1 MSTFDQGLIAQIKA
15 RLRIEDVIGRHVELR
30 PAGTR
35 LVAPCPFHQETKP
48 SFSVNPEGGFYY
60 CFGCQ
65 ASGDVIEFYRS
76 INGLEFGEAVEALAR
91 EAGLEVRR
99 RPAYQPAGALSK
111 GQCLEMH
118 AMAAAFYRQTLARP
132 AGQAAREYI
141 ARRGLA
147 AEVVERFCL
156 GWAPAAWNE
165 LRDHLR
171 RGGFAEAMAEKA
183 GLVSKSAKGSY
194 YDRFRERLIFPIMNL
209 SGQTVAFGGR
219 SLTDGDGPKYLNSSE
234 TPIYTKGEHLYG
246 LYQAR
251 RAMSHGKSV
260 LLTEGY
266 VDVLSLHQFGF
277 ENSCG
282 VLGTALTREQVH
294 RLSGLVGR
302 VDLVFDG
309 DNAGRKAALRSAE
322 MILTQGLKCRVLLMP
337 EGEDVDSV
345 LQKYGRER
353 LEQLMAKSV
362 DGLDYCMRQ
371 VSETK
376 SPKEVLQWARGF
388 VKQLVDHD
396 LQSYYLPKLPAGLGL
411 SEAEWRQ
418 VLPDPGAAAEKGT
431 PGAQTEARLEACKPA
446 QRDRDLLAFAV
457 RFPDYHGHLHEL
469 GIAEALATDRGRVFW
484 SKIFGADQ
492 HEVLSLL
499 DQGERQFYVQCQMR
513 SDVTVDDGRGEW
525 DEIRDF
531 LRQTGRRR
539 ELESLNAGLRKAR
552 LNGDFQEELRLLAL
566 IQERR
571 LG

>member
-30 PAGTR
+30 PSGNR

-65 ASGDVIEFYRS
+65 ASGDIIEFYRA

-99 RPAYQPAGALSK
+99 RPEYMAPGEISRS
-111 GQCLEMH
+111 QCLDMH
-118 AMAAAFYRQTLARP
+118 ALAAVFYREVLGRVP
-132 AGQAAREYI
+132 GQAAREYI

-147 AEVVERFCL
+147 PEIVERFCL
-156 GWAPAAWNE
+156 GWAPAGWNE

-171 RGGFAEAMAEKA
+171 GRGFPEAVAEKA

-209 SGQTVAFGGR
+209 SAQTVAFGGR
-219 SLTDGDGPKYLNSSE
+219 SLVDGDGPKYLNSSE

-251 RAMSHGKSV
+251 RAMSHSKSV

-282 VLGTALTREQVH
+282 VLGTALTPEQVH
-294 RLSGLVGR
+294 RLSGLVGQ

-345 LQKYGRER
+345 LQKNGRTSL
-353 LEQLMAKSV
+353 LELSAQAV
-362 DGLDYCMRQ
+362 DGLDYCLRQ
-371 VSETK
+371 LSANQ
-376 SPKEVLQWARGF
+376 SPKDVLNWATGF
-388 VKQLVDHD
+388 MSRLKKLDWK
-396 LQSYYLPKLPAGLGL
+396 SYYLPKLAAGLGL
-411 SEAEWRQ
+411 SETELRRT
-418 VLPDPGAAAEKGT
+418 LGEKGADAT
-431 PGAQTEARLEACKPA
+431 ASAPARLEQCKPS
-446 QRDRDLLAFAV
+446 QLDKNLLAFAV
-457 RFPDYHGHLHEL
+457 RFPEYHGQLHEL
-469 GIAEALATDRGRVFW
+469 GLGEALATERGRIFW
-484 SKIFGADQ
+484 SKIFGVSP
-492 HEVLSLL
+492 HEVLSRM
-499 DQGERQFYVQCQMR
+499 DQGEKQFYVQCQMR
-513 SDVTVDDGRGEW
+513 SDVTVDDGRSEW
-525 DEIRDF
+525 DEVQDF
-531 LRQTGRRR
+531 LRQTGQRRD
-539 ELESLNAGLRKAR
+539 LESLNSGLRKAR
-552 LNGDFQEELRLLAL
+552 QGGDFQEELRLLAL
-566 IQERR
+566 IQAKTQC
-571 LG
+571 

>member
-65 ASGDVIEFYRS
+65 ASGDIIEFYRA

-91 EAGLEVRR
+91 EAGLEVRS
-99 RPAYQPAGALSK
+99 RPAYQPPGALSR

-118 AMAAAFYRQTLARP
+118 ALAATFYQKMLGRP
-132 AGQAAREYI
+132 AGQAARDYI
-141 ARRGLA
+141 SRRGLA
-147 AEVVERFCL
+147 PEIVERFCL

-171 RGGFAEAMAEKA
+171 RGGFAEPSAEKA

-251 RAMSHGKSV
+251 RAMSHAKSV

-282 VLGTALTREQVH
+282 VLGTALTKEQVH

-345 LQKYGRER
+345 LQKHGRER
-353 LEQLMAKSV
+353 LEELMACAV
-362 DGLDYCMRQ
+362 DGLDFCMRY

-388 VKQLVDHD
+388 VKQLGDHD

-411 SEAEWRQ
+411 SEAQWRQ
-418 VLPDPGAAAEKGT
+418 VLPDPGRTSDATASGT
-431 PGAQTEARLEACKPA
+431 RLETCKPA
-446 QRDRDLLAFAV
+446 QLDRDLLAFAV
-457 RFPDYHGHLHEL
+457 RFPEYHGELHEL
-469 GIAEALATDRGRVFW
+469 GLGTALATDRGRIFW
-484 SKIFGADQ
+484 KKIFGANP
-492 HEVLSLL
+492 HEVLSTL
-499 DQGERQFYVQCQMR
+499 DQGEKQFYVQCQMR

-525 DEIRDF
+525 DEIREF
-531 LRQTGRRR
+531 LQQTGRRR
-539 ELESLNAGLRKAR
+539 ELDSLNAGLRKAR
-552 LNGDFQEELRLLAL
+552 LSGDFQEELRLLAL
-566 IQERR
+566 IQTKRQ
-571 LG
+571 G

>member
-30 PAGTR
+30 PSGNR

-65 ASGDVIEFYRS
+65 ASGDIIEFYRA

-99 RPAYQPAGALSK
+99 RPEYMAPGEISRS
-111 GQCLEMH
+111 QCLDMH
-118 AMAAAFYRQTLARP
+118 ALAAVFYREVLGRAP
-132 AGQAAREYI
+132 GQAARDYI

-147 AEVVERFCL
+147 PEIVERFCL
-156 GWAPAAWNE
+156 GWAPAGWNE

-171 RGGFAEAMAEKA
+171 GRGFSEVVAEKA

-209 SGQTVAFGGR
+209 SAQTVAFGGR
-219 SLTDGDGPKYLNSSE
+219 SLVDGEGPKYLNSSE

-251 RAMSHGKSV
+251 RAMSHSKSV

-282 VLGTALTREQVH
+282 VLGTALTPEQVH
-294 RLSGLVGR
+294 RLSGLVGQ

-345 LQKYGRER
+345 LQKNGRTSL
-353 LEQLMAKSV
+353 LELSAQAV
-362 DGLDYCMRQ
+362 DGLDYCLRQ
-371 VSETK
+371 LSANQ
-376 SPKEVLQWARGF
+376 SPKDVLNWATGF
-388 VKQLVDHD
+388 MSRLKKLDWK
-396 LQSYYLPKLPAGLGL
+396 SYYLPKLAAGLGL
-411 SEAEWRQ
+411 SETELRRT
-418 VLPDPGAAAEKGT
+418 LGEKGADAT
-431 PGAQTEARLEACKPA
+431 ASVPARLEQCKPS
-446 QRDRDLLAFAV
+446 QLDKNLLAFAV
-457 RFPDYHGHLHEL
+457 RFPEYHGQLHEL
-469 GIAEALATDRGRVFW
+469 GLGEALATERGRIFW
-484 SKIFGADQ
+484 SKIFGVSP
-492 HEVLSLL
+492 HEVLSRM
-499 DQGERQFYVQCQMR
+499 DQGEKQFYVQCQMR
-513 SDVTVDDGRGEW
+513 TDVTVDDGRSEW
-525 DEIRDF
+525 DEVQDF
-531 LRQTGRRR
+531 LRQTGQRRD
-539 ELESLNAGLRKAR
+539 LESLNSGLRKAR
-552 LNGDFQEELRLLAL
+552 QSGDFQEELRLLAL
-566 IQERR
+566 IQAKTQC
-571 LG
+571 

>member
-30 PAGTR
+30 PVGNR

-65 ASGDVIEFYRS
+65 ASGDIIEFYRA

-91 EAGLEVRR
+91 EAGLEVRK
-99 RPAYQPAGALSK
+99 RPDYMAPGEISRS
-111 GQCLEMH
+111 QCLDMH
-118 AMAAAFYRQTLARP
+118 ALAAVFYREVLGRAP
-132 AGQAAREYI
+132 GQAAREYI

-147 AEVVERFCL
+147 PEIVERVCL
-156 GWAPAAWNE
+156 GWAPAGWNE

-171 RGGFAEAMAEKA
+171 GRGFSEVVAEKA

-209 SGQTVAFGGR
+209 SAQTVAFGGR
-219 SLTDGDGPKYLNSSE
+219 SLVDGDGPKYLNSSE

-251 RAMSHGKSV
+251 RAMSHSKSV

-282 VLGTALTREQVH
+282 VLGTALTPEQVH
-294 RLSGLVGR
+294 RLSGLVGQ

-345 LQKYGRER
+345 LQKNGRESL
-353 LEQLMAKSV
+353 LELSAQAV
-362 DGLDYCMRQ
+362 DGLDYCLRQ
-371 VSETK
+371 LSANQ
-376 SPKEVLQWARGF
+376 SPKDVLNWATGF
-388 VKQLVDHD
+388 MSRLKKLDWK
-396 LQSYYLPKLPAGLGL
+396 SYYLPKLAAGLGL
-411 SEAEWRQ
+411 SETELRRT
-418 VLPDPGAAAEKGT
+418 LGEKGADAIASA
-431 PGAQTEARLEACKPA
+431 PARLEQCKPS
-446 QRDRDLLAFAV
+446 QLDKNLLAFAV
-457 RFPDYHGHLHEL
+457 RFPEYHGQLHEL
-469 GIAEALATDRGRVFW
+469 GLGEALATERGRIFW
-484 SKIFGADQ
+484 SKIFGVSP
-492 HEVLSLL
+492 HEVLSRM
-499 DQGERQFYVQCQMR
+499 DQGEKQFYVQCQMR
-513 SDVTVDDGRGEW
+513 TDVTVDDGRSEW
-525 DEIRDF
+525 DEVQDF
-531 LRQTGRRR
+531 LRQTGQRRD
-539 ELESLNAGLRKAR
+539 LESLNSGLRKAR
-552 LNGDFQEELRLLAL
+552 QSGDFQEELRLLAL
-566 IQERR
+566 IQAKTQC
-571 LG
+571 

>member
-1 MSTFDQGLIAQIKA
+1 MSLFDQGLIAQIKA

-65 ASGDVIEFYRS
+65 ASGDVIEFYRA

-91 EAGLEVRR
+91 EAGITVRR
-99 RPAYQPAGALSK
+99 KPEYIPAGGVSRA
-111 GQCLEMH
+111 QCLEMH
-118 AMAAAFYRQTLARP
+118 SLAQVFFRQMLARP
-132 AGQAAREYI
+132 AGQAARDYI
-141 ARRGLA
+141 ARRGLS
-147 AEVVERFCL
+147 AEIVERFCL
-156 GWAPAAWNE
+156 GWAPSGWNE

-171 RGGFAEAMAEKA
+171 GRGFAAEAAEKA
-183 GLVSKSAKGSY
+183 GLVLKSAKGGSH
-194 YDRFRERLIFPIMNL
+194 YDRFRERLMFPIMNL

-219 SLTDGDGPKYLNSSE
+219 SLVDGDGPKYLNSSE

-282 VLGTALTREQVH
+282 VLGTALTGEQVH

-302 VDLVFDG
+302 IDLVFDG

-322 MILTQGLKCRVLLMP
+322 MILTQGLRCRVLCLP

-345 LQKYGRER
+345 LQKFGAER
-353 LEQLMAKSV
+353 LRTLIDGSV
-362 DGLDYCMRQ
+362 DGLEYCMRQ
-371 VSETK
+371 VTQSR
-376 SPKEVLQWARGF
+376 SPKDVLQWAGGF
-388 VKQLVDHD
+388 VRQLKTHD
-396 LQSYYLPKLPAGLGL
+396 LLSFYLPRLAAGLGL

-418 VLPDPGAAAEKGT
+418 ILPDSGAGQKGEHRM
-431 PGAQTEARLEACKPA
+431 ALETCKPS
-446 QRDRDLLAFAV
+446 QRDKNLLAFAV
-457 RFPDYHGHLHEL
+457 RFPEYHGQLRTMGL
-469 GIAEALATDRGRVFW
+469 ASALATERARVFW
-484 SKIFGADQ
+484 NKICGVDPGT
-492 HEVLSLL
+492 VLGSL
-499 DQGERQFYVQCQMR
+499 DQGEKQFFVECQMR
-513 SDVTVDDGRGEW
+513 PDVTVDDGRGEW
-525 DEIRDF
+525 DEVREF
-531 LRQTGRRR
+531 LRQTGLRR
-539 ELESLNAGLRKAR
+539 ELESLGESLRTAR
-552 LNGDFQEELRLLAL
+552 QDGDFQEELRLLAL
-566 IQERR
+566 IQARTQS
-571 LG
+571 

>member
-30 PAGTR
+30 PSGNR

-65 ASGDVIEFYRS
+65 ASGDIIEFYRS

-99 RPAYQPAGALSK
+99 RPEYMAPGEISRS
-111 GQCLEMH
+111 QCLDMH
-118 AMAAAFYRQTLARP
+118 ALAAVFYREVLGRAP
-132 AGQAAREYI
+132 GQAARDYI

-147 AEVVERFCL
+147 PEIVERFCL
-156 GWAPAAWNE
+156 GWAPAGWNE

-171 RGGFAEAMAEKA
+171 GRGFSEVVAEKA

-209 SGQTVAFGGR
+209 SAQTVAFGGR
-219 SLTDGDGPKYLNSSE
+219 SLVDGDGPKYLNSSE

-251 RAMSHGKSV
+251 RAMSHSKSV

-282 VLGTALTREQVH
+282 VLGTALTPEQVH
-294 RLSGLVGR
+294 RLSGLVGQ

-345 LQKYGRER
+345 LQKNGRTSL
-353 LEQLMAKSV
+353 LELSAQAV
-362 DGLDYCMRQ
+362 DGLDYCLRQ
-371 VSETK
+371 LSANQ
-376 SPKEVLQWARGF
+376 SPKDVLNWATGF
-388 VKQLVDHD
+388 MSRLKKLDWK
-396 LQSYYLPKLPAGLGL
+396 SYYLPKLAAGLGL
-411 SEAEWRQ
+411 SETELRRT
-418 VLPDPGAAAEKGT
+418 LGEKGADAT
-431 PGAQTEARLEACKPA
+431 ASVPARLEQCKPS
-446 QRDRDLLAFAV
+446 QLDKNLLAFAV
-457 RFPDYHGHLHEL
+457 RFPEYHGQLHEL
-469 GIAEALATDRGRVFW
+469 GLGEALATERGRIFW
-484 SKIFGADQ
+484 SKIFGVSP
-492 HEVLSLL
+492 HEVLSRM
-499 DQGERQFYVQCQMR
+499 DQGEKQFYVQCQMR
-513 SDVTVDDGRGEW
+513 TDVTVDDGRSEW
-525 DEIRDF
+525 DEVQDF
-531 LRQTGRRR
+531 LRQTGQRRD
-539 ELESLNAGLRKAR
+539 LESLNSGLRKAR
-552 LNGDFQEELRLLAL
+552 QSGDFQEELRLLAL
-566 IQERR
+566 IQAKTQC
-571 LG
+571 

>member
-65 ASGDVIEFYRS
+65 ASGDVIEFYRA
-76 INGLEFGEAVEALAR
+76 IHGLEFGEAVEALAR
-91 EAGLEVRR
+91 EAGIEIRR
-99 RPAYQPAGALSK
+99 RPSYQPPGALSK
-111 GQCLEMH
+111 SQCLDMH
-118 AMAAAFYRQTLARP
+118 AAAATFYRQTLGRP
-132 AGQAAREYI
+132 AGQAARDYI

-147 AEVVERFCL
+147 PEIVERFCL

-171 RGGFAEAMAEKA
+171 RGGFGEEAAEKA
-183 GLVSKSAKGSY
+183 GLVSKSAKGTY
-194 YDRFRERLIFPIMNL
+194 YDRFRERLMFPIMNL

-251 RAMSHGKSV
+251 RAMSHNRSV

-282 VLGTALTREQVH
+282 VLGTALTKEQVH
-294 RLSGLVGR
+294 RLAGLVGR

-322 MILTQGLKCRVLLMP
+322 MILTQGLKCRVLCMP

-345 LQKYGRER
+345 LQKFGRER
-353 LEQLMAKSV
+353 LEALVAGSV

-371 VSETK
+371 VTETR
-376 SPKEVLQWARGF
+376 SPKEVLQWAMGF
-388 VKQLVDHD
+388 VRQLGDHD
-396 LQSYYLPKLPAGLGL
+396 LQAYYLPKLPAGLGL

-418 VLPDPGAAAEKGT
+418 VLPEPGRTAEGTAAGGA
-431 PGAQTEARLEACKPA
+431 PGGRLEACKPA

-457 RFPDYHGHLHEL
+457 RFPEYHGHLDEL
-469 GIAEALATDRGRVFW
+469 GMAGALATERGRIFW
-484 SKIFGADQ
+484 GKIFGTDP
-492 HEVLSLL
+492 HEVLCRL
-499 DQGERQFYVQCQMR
+499 DEGEKQFYVQCQMR
-513 SDVTVDDGRGEW
+513 SDVTAEDGRGQW
-525 DEIRDF
+525 DEIREF

-539 ELESLNAGLRKAR
+539 ELDSLNAGLRKAR
-552 LNGDFQEELRLLAL
+552 QNGDFQEELRLLAL
-566 IQERR
+566 IQARR
-571 LG
+571 PG

>member
-1 MSTFDQGLIAQIKA
+1 MSAFDQGLIAQIKA

-30 PAGTR
+30 PAGVR

-65 ASGDVIEFYRS
+65 ASGDVIEFYRA

-91 EAGLEVRR
+91 EAGLQVRK
-99 RPAYQPAGALSK
+99 RPEYQPAGGVSRA
-111 GQCLEMH
+111 QCLDMH
-118 AMAAAFYRQTLARP
+118 ALAQVFYRKVLGGA

-141 ARRGLA
+141 TRRGLS

-156 GWAPAAWNE
+156 GWAPSGWNE

-171 RGGFAEAMAEKA
+171 GHGFAPEAAEKA
-183 GLVSKSAKGSY
+183 GLVSKSAKGSH

-219 SLTDGDGPKYLNSSE
+219 SLVDGEGPKYLNSSE

-251 RAMSHGKSV
+251 RAMSHGRSV

-294 RLSGLVGR
+294 RLSGLVGL

-322 MILTQGLKCRVLLMP
+322 MILTQGLKCRVLCLP

-345 LQKYGRER
+345 LQKFGAQR
-353 LEQLMAKSV
+353 LRDLIAASV
-362 DGLDYCMRQ
+362 DGLEYCMRMITQ
-371 VSETK
+371 TR
-376 SPKEVLQWARGF
+376 SPKEVLQWAKEF
-388 VKQLVDHD
+388 VRQLKTHD
-396 LQSYYLPKLPAGLGL
+396 LHSFYLPRLAAGLGL

-418 VLPDPGAAAEKGT
+418 VLPDSGTGQGLGAAKTG
-431 PGAQTEARLEACKPA
+431 LEACKPS
-446 QRDRDLLAFAV
+446 QRDKNLLAFAV
-457 RFPDYHGHLHEL
+457 RFPEYHGQLRDL
-469 GIAEALATDRGRVFW
+469 GLEAALATERGRIFW
-484 SKIFGADQ
+484 SKICGADP
-492 HEVLSLL
+492 HVILAGL
-499 DQGERQFYVQCQMR
+499 DQGEKQFYVECQMR
-513 SDVTVDDGRGEW
+513 LDVTIDDGRDEW
-525 DEIRDF
+525 DEVREF
-531 LRQTGRRR
+531 LRQTGQRR
-539 ELESLNAGLRKAR
+539 ELESLGETLRRAR
-552 LNGDFQEELRLLAL
+552 RNGDFQEELRLLAL
-566 IQERR
+566 IQARTQ
-571 LG
+571 G

>member
-65 ASGDVIEFYRS
+65 ASGDVIEFYRA

-91 EAGLEVRR
+91 EAGLETRR

-118 AMAAAFYRQTLARP
+118 AVAATFFRQTLARP
-132 AGQAAREYI
+132 AGQAARDYI

-147 AEVVERFCL
+147 PEIVERFCL
-156 GWAPAAWNE
+156 GWAPAGWNE

-171 RGGFAEAMAEKA
+171 RGGFPEQMAEKA

-234 TPIYTKGEHLYG
+234 TPIYIKGEHLYG

-251 RAMSHGKSV
+251 RAMSHTRSV

-345 LQKYGRER
+345 LQKFGRER
-353 LEQLMAKSV
+353 LEELVSRAV

-371 VSETK
+371 VSETR
-376 SPKEVLQWARGF
+376 SPKEVLQWAMGF
-388 VKQLVDHD
+388 VRQLGDHD
-396 LQSYYLPKLPAGLGL
+396 LQSFYLPKLPAGLGL

-418 VLPDPGAAAEKGT
+418 VLPDPGGKAEAAGQ
-431 PGAQTEARLEACKPA
+431 GARPAARREACKPA
-446 QRDRDLLAFAV
+446 PRARGLLAFAV
-457 RFPDYHGHLHEL
+457 RLPAYHGPLHEL
-469 GIAEALATDRGRVFW
+469 GMGAALATERGRIFW
-484 SKIFGADQ
+484 GKIYGANP
-492 HEVLSLL
+492 HEVLSTL
-499 DQGERQFYVQCQMR
+499 DQGEKQFYVQCQMR
-513 SDVTVDDGRGEW
+513 PDVAADDGRGEW
-525 DEIRDF
+525 DEIREF
-531 LRQTGRRR
+531 LQQTGRRR
-539 ELESLNAGLRKAR
+539 ELDSLNAGLRKAR
-552 LNGDFQEELRLLAL
+552 QNGDFQEELRLLAL
-566 IQERR
+566 IQARR
-571 LG
+571 QG

>member
-1 MSTFDQGLIAQIKA
+1 MSAYDPGLIAQIKA

-65 ASGDVIEFYRS
+65 ASGDIIEFYRA

-91 EAGLEVRR
+91 EAGLDVRS
-99 RPAYQPAGALSK
+99 RPEYRAPGEISRS
-111 GQCLEMH
+111 QCLDMH
-118 AMAAAFYRQTLARP
+118 AQAAVFYRQMLSRGPGQVARD
-132 AGQAAREYI
+132 YI

-147 AEVVERFCL
+147 GGIVERFCL
-156 GWAPAAWNE
+156 GWAPAGWND

-171 RGGFAEAMAEKA
+171 RGGFADDAMEKA
-183 GLVSKSAKGSY
+183 GLVSKSAKGTY

-209 SGQTVAFGGR
+209 SAQTVAFGGR

-251 RAMSHGKSV
+251 RAMSHTKNV

-282 VLGTALTREQVH
+282 VLGTALTPEQVH
-294 RLSGLVGR
+294 RLSGLVGQ

-322 MILTQGLKCRVLLMP
+322 MILTQGLKCRVLCMP

-345 LQKYGRER
+345 LQKFGS
-353 LEQLMAKSV
+353 EQLQSLIDSSV
-362 DGLDYCMRQ
+362 EGLQYCLQRVKTTM
-371 VSETK
+371 
-376 SPKEVLQWARGF
+376 SPKDILRWASEFSR
-388 VKQLVDHD
+388 KLNTPD
-396 LQSYYLPKLPAGLGL
+396 LQAYYLPKLSAGLGL

-418 VLPDPGAAAEKGT
+418 VLPDQSVKNGLQATNRHKVSASQDDKVF
-431 PGAQTEARLEACKPA
+431 
-446 QRDRDLLAFAV
+446 LAFAV
-457 RFPDYHGHLHEL
+457 RFPEYHEAMQQL
-469 GIAEALATDRGRVFW
+469 GIKDVLATSRGKSFW
-484 SKIFGADQ
+484 NKIFRADPD
-492 HEVLSLL
+492 VILNSL
-499 DQGERQFYVQCQMR
+499 DHGEKKFYIECQMR
-513 SDVTVDDGRGEW
+513 ADCTQDDARTEW
-525 DEIRDF
+525 PDIEFWIKHKLSNSSSLTEKLRNARD
-531 LRQTGRRR
+531 
-539 ELESLNAGLRKAR
+539 RK
-552 LNGDFQEELRLLAL
+552 DFGEELRLLAL
-566 IQERR
+566 IQAQKKE
-571 LG
+571 

>member
-30 PAGTR
+30 PVGNR

-65 ASGDVIEFYRS
+65 ASGDIIEFYRA

-91 EAGLEVRR
+91 EAGLEVRK
-99 RPAYQPAGALSK
+99 RPEYMAPGEISRS
-111 GQCLEMH
+111 QCLDMH
-118 AMAAAFYRQTLARP
+118 ALAAVFYREVLGRAP
-132 AGQAAREYI
+132 GQAARDYI

-147 AEVVERFCL
+147 PEIVERFCL
-156 GWAPAAWNE
+156 GWAPAGWNE

-171 RGGFAEAMAEKA
+171 GRGFSEVVAEKA

-209 SGQTVAFGGR
+209 SAQTVAFGGR
-219 SLTDGDGPKYLNSSE
+219 SLVDGDGPKYLNSSE

-251 RAMSHGKSV
+251 RAMSHSKSV

-282 VLGTALTREQVH
+282 VLGTALTPEQVH
-294 RLSGLVGR
+294 RLSGLVGQ

-345 LQKYGRER
+345 LQKNGRESL
-353 LEQLMAKSV
+353 LELSAQAV
-362 DGLDYCMRQ
+362 DGLDYCLRQ
-371 VSETK
+371 LSANQ
-376 SPKEVLQWARGF
+376 SPKDVLNWATGF
-388 VKQLVDHD
+388 MSRLKKLDWK
-396 LQSYYLPKLPAGLGL
+396 SYYLPKLAAGLGL
-411 SEAEWRQ
+411 SETELRRT
-418 VLPDPGAAAEKGT
+418 LGEKGADAIASA
-431 PGAQTEARLEACKPA
+431 PARLEQCKPS
-446 QRDRDLLAFAV
+446 QLDKNLLAFAV
-457 RFPDYHGHLHEL
+457 RFPEYHGQLHEL
-469 GIAEALATDRGRVFW
+469 GLGEALATERGRIFW
-484 SKIFGADQ
+484 SKIFGVSP
-492 HEVLSLL
+492 HEVLSRM
-499 DQGERQFYVQCQMR
+499 DQGEKQFYVQCQMR
-513 SDVTVDDGRGEW
+513 TDVTVDDGRSEW
-525 DEIRDF
+525 DEVQDF
-531 LRQTGRRR
+531 LRQTGQRRD
-539 ELESLNAGLRKAR
+539 LESLNSGLRKAR
-552 LNGDFQEELRLLAL
+552 QSGDFQEELRLLAL
-566 IQERR
+566 IQAKTQC
-571 LG
+571 